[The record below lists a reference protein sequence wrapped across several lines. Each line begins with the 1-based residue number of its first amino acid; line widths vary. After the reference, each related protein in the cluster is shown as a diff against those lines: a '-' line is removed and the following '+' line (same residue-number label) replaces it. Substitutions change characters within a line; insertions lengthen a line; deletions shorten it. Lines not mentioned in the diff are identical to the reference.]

1 MISDGQGFIHEE
13 LDLKILILY
22 ILSKLS
28 GPIDIYQLFD
38 ICKCDNAVGYFDY
51 SQCLNDLI
59 DNANIAVSDE
69 DDECVL
75 ITGKGR
81 TNVSAV
87 GGNLPNSVRNKAD
100 WLIEDANEIITR
112 ETLVKTRYDADSA
125 NPHVE
130 LSLSDGVSDILNI
143 SVFCGDEKLAAKIR
157 KNFKKNA
164 EQYFNDILSM
174 LSE

>member
-22 ILSKLS
+22 ILNKLS
-28 GPIDIYQLFD
+28 GPVDIYQLFD

-59 DNANIAVSDE
+59 DNANVKTSEE
-69 DDECVL
+69 DDECVV
-75 ITGKGR
+75 ITEKGR
-81 TNVSAV
+81 SNVSAV
-87 GGNLPNSVRNKAD
+87 GGTLPNSVRNKAD
-100 WLIEDANEIITR
+100 WLIEDVNEVISR
-112 ETLVKTRYDADSA
+112 EELVKTAFVSDNKNSR
-125 NPHVE
+125 VE
-130 LSLSDGVSDILNI
+130 LSLSDGVSDILKL
-143 SVFCGDEKLAAKIR
+143 SVFCGDEKLASKIR

-164 EQYFNDILSM
+164 ERYFNDILSM